1 MSHKVSS
8 CEVLVAGGGIIG
20 AACARALA
28 LRGLRVLICEPGP
41 EPAAASAASAGILG
55 PQIERTDETLRA
67 LGLRARDLYD
77 TLAST
82 LAETTGID
90 IGLWRE
96 GIASLAFEEAEAEGL
111 RDAVA
116 HQRQAGLRCDWL
128 EAAEV
133 AERFPATA
141 PCLGA
146 MFAPED
152 GAVDAPALTRALLAD
167 AKRLG
172 TRTFATRVNRINTIL
187 GRVTGVEIPAGKIK
201 AEHVVIAAGVWST
214 QIDHLPRRLPVEP
227 VRGQMAA
234 APWPANMPRTVL
246 YYDHGYVLARSGE
259 AIFGSTME
267 HAGFDGSVTP
277 AGIAEIMA
285 AARRM
290 LPQLPAVPT
299 RTWAGLRP
307 LTPDGRPIVGA
318 DPDVRGLWYATG
330 HGRNGVLL
338 AGLTGDIIASLIT
351 TGESE
356 VEIASL
362 APERFTS

>member
-1 MSHKVSS
+1 
-8 CEVLVAGGGIIG
+8 
-20 AACARALA
+20 
-28 LRGLRVLICEPGP
+28 
-41 EPAAASAASAGILG
+41 
-55 PQIERTDETLRA
+55 
-67 LGLRARDLYD
+67 
-77 TLAST
+77 
-82 LAETTGID
+82 
-90 IGLWRE
+90 
-96 GIASLAFEEAEAEGL
+96 
-111 RDAVA
+111 
-116 HQRQAGLRCDWL
+116 
-128 EAAEV
+128 
-133 AERFPATA
+133 
-141 PCLGA
+141 

-152 GAVDAPALTRALLAD
+152 GAVDAPALTRALLGD

-201 AEHVVIAAGVWST
+201 AEHVVIAAGAWSPR
-214 QIDHLPRRLPVEP
+214 IEHLPRTLPVEP

-246 YYDHGYVLARSGE
+246 YYDHSYVLARSGE

-277 AGIAEIMA
+277 AGIAEIMT

-290 LPQLPAVPT
+290 LPQLPLVPT